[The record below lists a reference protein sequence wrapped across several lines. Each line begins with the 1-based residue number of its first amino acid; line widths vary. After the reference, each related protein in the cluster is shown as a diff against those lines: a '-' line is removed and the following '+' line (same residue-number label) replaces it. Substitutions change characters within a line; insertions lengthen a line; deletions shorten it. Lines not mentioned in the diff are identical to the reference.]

1 MSYKSTRALVV
12 YGNVS
17 AENLTILQTAYN
29 AAVTAFIAGNGSQ
42 VVSASTNGASFTF
55 AQGLGAMTNESWMV
69 LLSEVLEYI
78 STETMPKNVSI
89 ARVC

>member
-12 YGNVS
+12 YGNAS
-17 AENLTILQTAYN
+17 AENLAVLQTAYD
-29 AAVTAFIAGNGSQ
+29 ASVVAFISGKGTQ

-55 AQGLGAMTNESWMV
+55 AQGLGTMTNESWMA

-78 STETMPKNVSI
+78 STATMPKNVSI
-89 ARVC
+89 AKVC